1 MFKIFTNSFMRSCI
15 LLLVC
20 AGCQPAFA
28 EDHWSV
34 NFYGYLKHVDR
45 EPGYREG
52 GMDYFGV
59 SKEASYEAYQFDS
72 GANTF
77 IDTFGKRSYSVFSDV
92 SHADFVYGMLTPML
106 RLTCIHKGRGSDTSR
121 MVTNCYAVPKIRIG
135 ARTGLFADVTLIP
148 QIGDYADAMGMVEF
162 GYKW

>member
-1 MFKIFTNSFMRSCI
+1 MFKISPMPSVRLCI
-15 LLLVC
+15 LLLVGV
-20 AGCQPAFA
+20 GCHPAFA

-77 IDTFGKRSYSVFSDV
+77 IDTFGKEAIAFSAM
-92 SHADFVYGMLTPML
+92 SRTP
-106 RLTCIHKGRGSDTSR
+106 I
-121 MVTNCYAVPKIRIG
+121 
-135 ARTGLFADVTLIP
+135 LFMECSLPCCV
-148 QIGDYADAMGMVEF
+148 
-162 GYKW
+162 